1 MRALM
6 LDFQPRRR
14 STPLGWSLLAGG
26 VVLALTCIA
35 IQQHIGAQAEEQ
47 QGHLQTTQRVL
58 SGDTGTGAS
67 TGTKVSLTPAETRE
81 QAQNLAEMRKVSQQL
96 RRPWERL
103 FSTLEAMPRENV
115 ALLSITPDARK
126 GQVRISAEARDLEAM
141 LDFHQRLEATDE
153 LSDVSLLSHEIVT
166 NVPEQPVRFNLSAT
180 WEIGDANP

>member
-1 MRALM
+1 MRALT
-6 LDFQPRRR
+6 LDFQPRSR

-26 VVLALTCIA
+26 VVLALTCMVIA
-35 IQQHIGAQAEEQ
+35 QHLSGEAELQ

-58 SGDTGTGAS
+58 SGDTGTGTS
-67 TGTKVSLTPAETRE
+67 SKVALSPAETRE

-103 FSTLEAMPRENV
+103 FATLEAMPRDNI
-115 ALLSITPDARK
+115 ALLALTPDARK

>member
-1 MRALM
+1 MRALT

-26 VVLALTCIA
+26 VVLALTCIV
-35 IQQHIGAQAEEQ
+35 IQQHLSGEVELQ

-58 SGDTGTGAS
+58 SGDTSTGS
-67 TGTKVSLTPAETRE
+67 GTKVSLTPAETRE

-103 FSTLEAMPRENV
+103 FATLEAMPRDNI
-115 ALLSITPDARK
+115 ALLTLTPDARK

-141 LDFHQRLEATDE
+141 LDFHRRLEATDE
-153 LSDVSLLSHEIVT
+153 LSDVSLLSHEIVA